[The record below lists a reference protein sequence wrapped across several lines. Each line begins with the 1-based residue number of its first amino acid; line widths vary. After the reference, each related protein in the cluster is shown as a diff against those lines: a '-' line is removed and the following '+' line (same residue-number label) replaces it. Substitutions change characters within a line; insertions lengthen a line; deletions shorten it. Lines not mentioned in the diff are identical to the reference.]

1 MAKDY
6 NSYTFRNKAVD
17 NIQSRTNTAND
28 PEDKKK
34 RQQRKENRATD
45 REDRR
50 KRKAEIKRQATKSRS
65 GLKAQG
71 TYDVDVSGERK
82 VKKKVA
88 KIDKKI
94 AAITENKKKDA
105 RQKKLVKAG
114 LRTETKKNKLLQKR
128 VDVQRVTKGKLGEKG
143 KRTKEKVPKDKTVK
157 NKSNALAQKDR
168 GGREKRKYKPIKRGV
183 QINRTKSGGGGKRR
197 SNNAIQKG
205 KSIFGKNKKI

>member
-1 MAKDY
+1 MAIRRRDLS
-6 NSYTFRNKAVD
+6 NPLAVSKFD
-17 NIQSRTNTAND
+17 D
-28 PEDKKK
+28 DKKK
-34 RQQRKENRATD
+34 KRKENRAVK
-45 REDRR
+45 RADRR
-50 KRKAEIKRQATKSRS
+50 GRKAEKQRQATESRS

-88 KIDKKI
+88 KIQKKI
-94 AAITENKKKDA
+94 DKVSDKKDA
-105 RQKKLVKAG
+105 RQKKLVESG
-114 LRTETKKNKLLQKR
+114 VRRETRKNQLLQKQVDAKR
-128 VDVQRVTKGKLGEKG
+128 VIKGKLGEKG

-157 NKSNALAQKDR
+157 NKSNTQAKKDR
-168 GGREKRKYKPIKRGV
+168 GGKESRKYKPIKRGI